1 MSLNFLDDVAEFK
14 ELVRSLESGDKNLRI
29 SGLIEAAKPYF
40 FSFLAQ
46 KLEKRIVFIQPA
58 SASLSR
64 LEEQCR
70 FFSSQ
75 WAPSKHVKALPALKE
90 NPYQEASPPLE
101 AVSSRLQFFY
111 DLLYRKPSLILTNLF
126 GLLKPFP
133 SPEEMPRLFL
143 RLAKSDFF
151 DRDKL
156 IQTLE
161 EYGYSRE
168 DLISFRGE
176 YAWRGG
182 IVDVFTPWQTVPYRF
197 EFSGDEIVSLREF
210 DPSTQRSLRKLDRV
224 LVPSLLESPGHD
236 DDGVHFTAYLEDSV
250 FIVDHAEEV
259 RKEWDEAIE
268 ELSAEAEALRTGGRN
283 VQPPE
288 KIFPP
293 HLWDTIQKEA
303 VLCEDFESRN
313 AKKVFHYHF
322 QSVPRFDNRIPF
334 FLDYARRLQRE
345 RERCSIFLSSKTI
358 RKKISSLFAQNEI
371 PAIES
376 DSPFTLPKSG

>member
-14 ELVRSLESGDKNLRI
+14 ELVRSLQSGETSLRI
-29 SGLIEAAKPYF
+29 SGLIEAAKPFF

-75 WAPSKHVKALPALKE
+75 WTPSRHVKALPALKE

-101 AVSSRLQFFY
+101 AVSSRLLFFY
-111 DLLYRKPSLILTNLF
+111 DLLSRQPSLILTNLF

-133 SPEEMPRLFL
+133 SPEGMPNLFMKL
-143 RLAKSDFF
+143 NRGEFF

-156 IQTLE
+156 IRTLE

-182 IVDVFTPWQTVPYRF
+182 IV
-197 EFSGDEIVSLREF
+197 
-210 DPSTQRSLRKLDRV
+210 
-224 LVPSLLESPGHD
+224 
-236 DDGVHFTAYLEDSV
+236 
-250 FIVDHAEEV
+250 
-259 RKEWDEAIE
+259 
-268 ELSAEAEALRTGGRN
+268 
-283 VQPPE
+283 
-288 KIFPP
+288 
-293 HLWDTIQKEA
+293 
-303 VLCEDFESRN
+303 
-313 AKKVFHYHF
+313 
-322 QSVPRFDNRIPF
+322 
-334 FLDYARRLQRE
+334 
-345 RERCSIFLSSKTI
+345 
-358 RKKISSLFAQNEI
+358 
-371 PAIES
+371 
-376 DSPFTLPKSG
+376 